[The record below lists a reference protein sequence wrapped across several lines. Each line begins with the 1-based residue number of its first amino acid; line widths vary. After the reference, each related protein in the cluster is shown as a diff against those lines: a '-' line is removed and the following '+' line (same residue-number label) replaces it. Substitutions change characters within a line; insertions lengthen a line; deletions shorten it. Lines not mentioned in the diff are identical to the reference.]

1 MVTKEAHKAA
11 PNQRISCC
19 LICIFSNGWTA
30 IVIIYKKD
38 RQRQIYKFT
47 QIIIA
52 NYNQS
57 MSFEPYQIEIV
68 GYCAAF
74 LTTVA
79 FLPQAIWSWKTRDL
93 SGISLG
99 MYSLFTAG
107 LGLWLV
113 YGLVLEKWPLIL
125 ANAMTFALAL
135 SILMLKLR
143 HTATQR
149 KQQK

>member
-1 MVTKEAHKAA
+1 
-11 PNQRISCC
+11 
-19 LICIFSNGWTA
+19 
-30 IVIIYKKD
+30 
-38 RQRQIYKFT
+38 
-47 QIIIA
+47 
-52 NYNQS
+52 

-107 LGLWLV
+107 VGLWLV

-143 HTATQR
+143 HTARQR